1 MKALILI
8 GGYGTRL
15 RPLTLSILKPLV
27 EFCNRPMLVHQIEAL
42 VSVGINEII
51 LAIHREAE
59 CIEDSIRHSVALH
72 FSYEDEHLGTAG
84 PLAQAAPWLKNLT
97 EPFFV
102 LNSDIICNYPFQRM
116 LDFHNSHGKE
126 GTMAVT
132 KVEEPSR
139 FGAVV
144 YNDHSGGVLR
154 FVEKPCDFVANKVNA
169 GLYIF
174 NSSVLNR
181 IELRPTSIE
190 VEIFPRM
197 VEDGQLYCIE
207 FSGFWMDIGRPED
220 FIQGMRLYLSHL
232 YESKLLMS
240 SCPPRSKLLGNVLI
254 HPSAKIGEN
263 CCLGPNVT
271 IGSGV
276 IIENGVRIRHS
287 AILNDAVVR
296 SHAWIDHCIV
306 GWRSVVG
313 RWVRMENVTV
323 LGEDVQVNDEVA
335 LNGALVLPHNSI
347 SESVFDPQVIM

>member
-42 VSVGINEII
+42 VAVGINEII

-59 CIEDSIRHSVALH
+59 CIEDGIRSLCV
-72 FSYEDEHLGTAG
+72 S
-84 PLAQAAPWLKNLT
+84 
-97 EPFFV
+97 
-102 LNSDIICNYPFQRM
+102 
-116 LDFHNSHGKE
+116 
-126 GTMAVT
+126 
-132 KVEEPSR
+132 
-139 FGAVV
+139 
-144 YNDHSGGVLR
+144 
-154 FVEKPCDFVANKVNA
+154 
-169 GLYIF
+169 
-174 NSSVLNR
+174 
-181 IELRPTSIE
+181 LRPTSIE

-232 YESKLLMS
+232 YESKRLTS
-240 SCPPRSKLLGNVLI
+240 SCPHHAKLLGNVLI

-263 CCLGPNVT
+263 CRLGPNVT

-276 IIENGVRIRHS
+276 IIENGVRIRNS

-347 SESVFDPQVIM
+347 SESVFEPQVIM

>member
-1 MKALILI
+1 
-8 GGYGTRL
+8 
-15 RPLTLSILKPLV
+15 
-27 EFCNRPMLVHQIEAL
+27 MLVHQIEAL

-59 CIEDSIRHSVALH
+59 CIEDSIRSLCVSAFRGHSVGLH
-72 FSYEDEHLGTAG
+72 FSYEDEHLGT
-84 PLAQAAPWLKNLT
+84 
-97 EPFFV
+97 
-102 LNSDIICNYPFQRM
+102 
-116 LDFHNSHGKE
+116 
-126 GTMAVT
+126 
-132 KVEEPSR
+132 
-139 FGAVV
+139 
-144 YNDHSGGVLR
+144 
-154 FVEKPCDFVANKVNA
+154 
-169 GLYIF
+169 
-174 NSSVLNR
+174 
-181 IELRPTSIE
+181 E

-232 YESKLLMS
+232 YESKRLTS
-240 SCPPRSKLLGNVLI
+240 SCPFHAKLLGNVLI

-263 CCLGPNVT
+263 CRLGPNVT

-276 IIENGVRIRHS
+276 IIENGVRIRNS

-323 LGEDVQVNDEVA
+323 LGEDVQVSDEVA

-347 SESVFDPQVIM
+347 SESVFEPQVIM

>member
-42 VSVGINEII
+42 VAFLRACLQAGINEII

-59 CIEDSIRHSVALH
+59 CIEDSIRSLCESSFQGHKVDLH
-72 FSYEDEHLGTAG
+72 FSYEDEHLGTGKFFVFILIALGG
-84 PLAQAAPWLKNLT
+84 PLAQAAYWLKDLK

-116 LDFHNSHGKE
+116 LDFHKSHGKE

-154 FVEKPCDFVANKVNA
+154 FVEKPYDFIANKVNA
-169 GLYIF
+169 GLYVF
-174 NSSVLNR
+174 NSS
-181 IELRPTSIE
+181 LRPTSIE

-232 YESKLLMS
+232 YESKLLTS
-240 SCPPRSKLLGNVLI
+240 SCPPRTKLLGNVLI
-254 HPSAKIGEN
+254 
-263 CCLGPNVT
+263 
-271 IGSGV
+271 
-276 IIENGVRIRHS
+276 
-287 AILNDAVVR
+287 
-296 SHAWIDHCIV
+296 
-306 GWRSVVG
+306 
-313 RWVRMENVTV
+313 
-323 LGEDVQVNDEVA
+323 
-335 LNGALVLPHNSI
+335 
-347 SESVFDPQVIM
+347 